1 MKHGMDEQD
10 CGREIGHRPWGHF
23 EVLLDDPALKV
34 KRIVVK
40 AGQRLSLQRHRHRA
54 EHWFVAEG
62 TALATVDERVV
73 KLLPGQSIDI
83 AQGAW
88 HRVGNPGPAD
98 LVLVEVQTGASFAE
112 EDIERR
118 EDDYG
123 RPLV

>member
-1 MKHGMDEQD
+1 MIHDMDEL
-10 CGREIGHRPWGHF
+10 GREIGQRPWGRF

-40 AGQRLSLQRHRHRA
+40 AGQRLSLQRHCHRA
-54 EHWFVAEG
+54 EHWFVTEG
-62 TALATVDERVV
+62 IALTTVDEHVV
-73 KLLPGQSIDI
+73 ELLPGQSIDI
-83 AQGAW
+83 PQGAW
-88 HRVGNPGPAD
+88 HRVGNPGPVD